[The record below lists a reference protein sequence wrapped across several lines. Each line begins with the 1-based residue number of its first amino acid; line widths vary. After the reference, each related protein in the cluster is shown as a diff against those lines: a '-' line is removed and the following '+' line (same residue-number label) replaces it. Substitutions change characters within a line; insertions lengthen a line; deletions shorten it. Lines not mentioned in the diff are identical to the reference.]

1 MERSKVVKQ
10 LIHSSLRRRNTAV
23 SRSCSAQPWLAS
35 LILGRRLPKKL
46 RHWLATATLLLALGR
61 SPTSTHA
68 ATITVVDSEVAI
80 EANGRCSL
88 IEALHNAND
97 TADGNVHADCDPG
110 NPTGADTI
118 QLPENGTFT
127 LTTADNEQYEPTGLP
142 LVSSNII
149 ISGNGATISR
159 DADAPPFRL
168 LAINGEGALTLDR
181 LALSGGTAERGGAL
195 YNHGT
200 LSLSNSIL
208 SGNTAERGGAIYN
221 NYGMLTIET
230 STLDGNAADEGGGLY
245 SSGGMVTINGS
256 TISGNTAAV
265 RGGGIFVAAERVL
278 LGNSTISGNTAVYR
292 GGGLYNRGIVTL
304 TNTTVTANR
313 ADQQEGGGL
322 FNDGTTIFIRSLLS
336 GNFAATSATSPE
348 LYNAYAGSLIANNY
362 NIFGYSDDPG
372 GNFQPGQ
379 IDLVPVQPL
388 DAILNPNLADNGGPT
403 YTHALPPG
411 SPAVDLAPSEE
422 CDFAPTNGRD
432 QRNAPRNHNGDATPS
447 ANECDSAPSS
457 YSPMRGLSSSPQ

>member
-10 LIHSSLRRRNTAV
+10 LIHSPFRKRDAADGRPYT
-23 SRSCSAQPWLAS
+23 AQPWLAS
-35 LILGRRLPKKL
+35 LILGHHLPKKL
-46 RHWLATATLLLALGR
+46 RHWLATAALLLALGR
-61 SPTSTHA
+61 SPAPTHA
-68 ATITVVDSEVAI
+68 ATITVVDGEVAV

-88 IEALHNAND
+88 IEALHNANA
-97 TADGNVHADCDPG
+97 TTDGNIHADCAPG
-110 NPTGADTI
+110 NPAGADTI

-127 LTTADNEQYEPTGLP
+127 LTTANNEQYEPTGLP
-142 LVSSNII
+142 LISSNIT
-149 ISGNGATISR
+149 ISGDGATISR
-159 DADAPPFRL
+159 DGDAPPFRL
-168 LAINGEGALTLDR
+168 LVINSEGKLTLDR
-181 LALSGGTAERGGAL
+181 LTLSGGSAERGGAL
-195 YNHGT
+195 YNQGT
-200 LSLSNSIL
+200 LSLSNSVL

-221 NYGMLTIET
+221 NYGMLTIEN
-230 STLDGNAADEGGGLY
+230 STLDENAADEGGGLY
-245 SSGGMVTINGS
+245 SSGGMVTINRS

-265 RGGGIFVAAERVL
+265 RGGGLFIAAERVL
-278 LGNSTISGNTAVYR
+278 LSNSTVSGNTAVYR
-292 GGGLYNRGIVTL
+292 GGGLYNRGIITL
-304 TNTTVTANR
+304 TNATVTANR

-336 GNFAATSATSPE
+336 GNFAATSAE

-379 IDLVPVQPL
+379 IDLVPAEPL

-432 QRNAPRNHNGDATPS
+432 QRNAMRNHNGDATPS
-447 ANECDSAPSS
+447 ANECDSGAFELQPNAWFIFLPSVTS
-457 YSPMRGLSSSPQ
+457 